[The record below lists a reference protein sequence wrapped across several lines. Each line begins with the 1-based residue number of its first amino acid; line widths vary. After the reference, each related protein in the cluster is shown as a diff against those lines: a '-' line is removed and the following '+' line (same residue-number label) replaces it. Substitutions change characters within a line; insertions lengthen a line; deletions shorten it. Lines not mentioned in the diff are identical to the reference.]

1 MTNSK
6 QLRIAITGS
15 TGFVGKN
22 VRKVLHS
29 KGAKL
34 FSISRKNFPNY
45 KSETKII
52 SQNINIDVISK
63 KIKNCHAFIHLIG
76 IGHQSANS
84 TFEAVNVELTKK
96 IIQLCRESTIKKIIY
111 ISGLGVS
118 KNSASAYFISKFQAE
133 QAIINSGLDYT
144 ILRSS
149 YIIGKDD
156 HLTKNLKAQ
165 MKTKQITIPGSGKYH
180 LQPIFVDDV
189 GEVIYKAINSK
200 KFSNKIIDLV
210 GPETV
215 TFQNYVRIFKGKSP
229 VKIKYID
236 LERAYHDALHNKK
249 SRYGLDDLNIMIG
262 DFTGNHSR
270 LKKLCGLEFKKYSE
284 VLQSSSLSQ

>member
-1 MTNSK
+1 MTDSK
-6 QLRIAITGS
+6 LQIAITGS

-22 VRKVLHS
+22 VRKILH
-29 KGAKL
+29 KHGTRL
-34 FSISRKNFPNY
+34 FSISRKNFTNY

-52 SQNINIDVISK
+52 SPDINIDDISK
-63 KIKNCHAFIHLIG
+63 KIKNCHAFVHLIG
-76 IGHQSANS
+76 IGHQSENS
-84 TFEAVNVELTKK
+84 TFQAVNVKLTKK
-96 IIQLCRESTIKKIIY
+96 IIQLCQKSKIKKVIY
-111 ISGLGVS
+111 ISGLGAS

-133 QAIINSGLDYT
+133 QAIIHSGLDYT
-144 ILRSS
+144 ILRAS

-165 MKTKQITIPGSGKYH
+165 MKNKQITIPGSGKYH

-189 GEVIYKAINSK
+189 GEVINKAITSK
-200 KFSNKIIDLV
+200 KFSNKIIELV

-215 TFQNYVRIFKGKSP
+215 SFQNYVRIFKRKSP

-262 DFTGNHSR
+262 DFTGNHAR
-270 LKKLCGLEFKKYSE
+270 LKKLCGLEFKKFSE
-284 VLQSSSLSQ
+284 VLQSRSLSQ

>member
-1 MTNSK
+1 MTDSK
-6 QLRIAITGS
+6 QLRIVITGS

-22 VRKVLHS
+22 IRKVLHK

-45 KSETKII
+45 KYETKII
-52 SQNINIDVISK
+52 SPHISIDDISK
-63 KIKNCHAFIHLIG
+63 KIKNCHAFVHLIG

-84 TFEAVNVELTKK
+84 TFQSVNVELTKK
-96 IIQLCRESTIKKIIY
+96 VIQLCYKSKIKKIIY
-111 ISGLGVS
+111 VSGLGVS
-118 KNSASAYFISKFQAE
+118 KNSTSAYFISKFQAE
-133 QAIINSGLDYT
+133 QAIIRSGLDYT
-144 ILRSS
+144 ILRAS

-180 LQPIFVDDV
+180 LQPVFVDDV
-189 GEVIYKAINSK
+189 GEIIYKAMTSK

-215 TFQNYVRIFKGKSP
+215 TFQNYVCLFKGKSQ
-229 VKIKYID
+229 VKIKHAN
-236 LERAYHDALHNKK
+236 LERVYHDALHNTK
-249 SRYGLDDLNIMIG
+249 SRYGVDDLNIMIG
-262 DFTGNHSR
+262 DFTGNHAR
-270 LKKLCGLEFKKYSE
+270 LKKLCGLEFKKFRE
-284 VLQSSSLSQ
+284 VLQSRSLS

>member
-6 QLRIAITGS
+6 LQIAIAGS

-22 VRKVLHS
+22 VRKVLH
-29 KGAKL
+29 KHGARL

-52 SQNINIDVISK
+52 SPDINIDDISK
-63 KIKNCHAFIHLIG
+63 KIKNCHAFVHLIG
-76 IGHQSANS
+76 IGHQSENS
-84 TFEAVNVELTKK
+84 TFQAVNVELTKK
-96 IIQLCRESTIKKIIY
+96 IIQLCHKSKIKKIIY
-111 ISGLGVS
+111 ISGLGAS

-144 ILRSS
+144 IFRAS

-156 HLTKNLKAQ
+156 HLTKNLKNQ

-189 GEVIYKAINSK
+189 GEVIYNAIISK
-200 KFSNKIIDLV
+200 KFSNKIIELV

-215 TFQNYVRIFKGKSP
+215 TFQNYVHLFKGKTP
-229 VKIKYID
+229 VKIKHIN
-236 LERAYHDALHNKK
+236 LECAYHDALHNKK
-249 SRYGLDDLNIMIG
+249 NRYGIDDLNIMIG
-262 DFTGNHSR
+262 DFTGTHAR
-270 LKKLCGLEFKKYSE
+270 LKKLCGIEFKNFRD
-284 VLQSSSLSQ
+284 VLQSCGLSK

>member
-1 MTNSK
+1 MIDSK
-6 QLRIAITGS
+6 LQIAIAGS

-22 VRKVLHS
+22 VRKVLH
-29 KGAKL
+29 KHGARL

-52 SQNINIDVISK
+52 SPDINIDDISK
-63 KIKNCHAFIHLIG
+63 KINNCHAFIHLIG
-76 IGHQSANS
+76 IGHQSENS
-84 TFEAVNVELTKK
+84 TFQAVNVELTKK
-96 IIQLCRESTIKKIIY
+96 IIQLCHKSKIKKIIY
-111 ISGLGVS
+111 ISGLGAS
-118 KNSASAYFISKFQAE
+118 KNSDSAYFISKFQAE

-144 ILRSS
+144 IFRAS

-156 HLTKNLKAQ
+156 HLTKKLKAQ

-189 GEVIYKAINSK
+189 GEIIYNAIISK
-200 KFSNKIIDLV
+200 KFSNKIIELV

-229 VKIKYID
+229 VKIKHIN
-236 LERAYHDALHNKK
+236 LESAYHDALHNKK
-249 SRYGLDDLNIMIG
+249 SWYGLDDLNIMSG
-262 DFTGNHSR
+262 DFTGNHAR
-270 LKKLCGLEFKKYSE
+270 LKKLCGLEFKKFRE
-284 VLQSSSLSQ
+284 VLQSRGLSQ

>member
-1 MTNSK
+1 LPDSK
-6 QLRIAITGS
+6 LQIAITGS

-22 VRKVLHS
+22 VRKVLHNH
-29 KGAKL
+29 GVRL

-52 SQNINIDVISK
+52 SQDINIDVISK
-63 KIKNCHAFIHLIG
+63 KIKNGHAFVHLIG
-76 IGHQSANS
+76 IGHQSQNS

-96 IIQLCRESTIKKIIY
+96 IIQLCHKSKMKKIVY
-111 ISGLGVS
+111 ISGLGAS
-118 KNSASAYFISKFQAE
+118 KNSSSAYFISKFQAE
-133 QAIINSGLDYT
+133 QAIIHSGLDYT
-144 ILRSS
+144 IFRSS

-189 GEVIYKAINSK
+189 GEVIYSAIISK
-200 KFSNKIIDLV
+200 KFSNKIIELV

-215 TFQNYVRIFKGKSP
+215 TFQNYVCIFKGKSP
-229 VKIKYID
+229 AKIKHIN
-236 LERAYHDALHNKK
+236 LESAYHDALHNTK

-262 DFTGNHSR
+262 DFTGNHAR
-270 LKKLCGLEFKKYSE
+270 LKKLCGLEFKKFREILKSC
-284 VLQSSSLSQ
+284 SLSQ

>member
-1 MTNSK
+1 MTDSK
-6 QLRIAITGS
+6 KLCIAITGS

-22 VRKVLHS
+22 VRKVLHK

-34 FSISRKNFPNY
+34 FNISRKNFSSY

-52 SQNINIDVISK
+52 SQDINIADISK
-63 KIKNCHAFIHLIG
+63 KIKNCHAFVHLIG
-76 IGHQSANS
+76 IGHQSVDS
-84 TFEAVNVELTKK
+84 TFQSVNVELTKK
-96 IIQLCRESTIKKIIY
+96 IIQLCHKSKIKKIIY
-111 ISGLGVS
+111 VSGLGAS
-118 KNSASAYFISKFQAE
+118 KNSASVYFISKFQAE

-144 ILRSS
+144 IFRAS

-180 LQPIFVDDV
+180 LQPIFVNDV
-189 GEVIYKAINSK
+189 GEVIYKAITSE

-215 TFQNYVRIFKGKSP
+215 TFQNYVRLFKGKSLI
-229 VKIKYID
+229 KIKNVD
-236 LERAYHDALHNKK
+236 LERAYHAALHNTK

-270 LKKLCGLEFKKYSE
+270 LKKLCGLKFKKFRE
-284 VLQSSSLSQ
+284 VLQTRSLSQ

>member
-1 MTNSK
+1 LIDSK
-6 QLRIAITGS
+6 LRIAIAGS

-22 VRKVLHS
+22 VRKVLH
-29 KGAKL
+29 KHRARL
-34 FSISRKNFPNY
+34 FSVSRKNFPNY

-52 SQNINIDVISK
+52 SPDINIDNISK
-63 KIKNCHAFIHLIG
+63 KIKNCHAFVHLIG
-76 IGHQSANS
+76 IGHQSENS
-84 TFEAVNVELTKK
+84 TFQAVNVELTKK
-96 IIQLCRESTIKKIIY
+96 IIQLCHKSKIKKIIY
-111 ISGLGVS
+111 ISGLGAS

-133 QAIINSGLDYT
+133 QAIIRSGLDYT
-144 ILRSS
+144 IFRAS

-189 GEVIYKAINSK
+189 GEVIYNAITSK
-200 KFSNKIIDLV
+200 KFSNKIIELV

-229 VKIKYID
+229 VKIKHIN
-236 LERAYHDALHNKK
+236 LESAYHDALHNKK
-249 SRYGLDDLNIMIG
+249 SWYGLDDLNIMSG
-262 DFTGNHSR
+262 DFTGNHAR
-270 LKKLCGLEFKKYSE
+270 LKKLCGLEFKKFRE
-284 VLQSSSLSQ
+284 VLQSRGLSQ